1 MFSLFPLFIPL
12 LFPFLLAGME
22 VQWVVSAE
30 GATPKNPDTGREEEE
45 EEEEEGGGT
54 EENLSIVS
62 DEMRRASLGDIVP
75 AISEVMTSS
84 ELSLEILE
92 SRSRIS

>member
-45 EEEEEGGGT
+45 EEEERGGT